1 MVKSLANSGNICRWQ
16 RRKEDRP
23 AEILAAALQIF
34 SEKGFAATKLD
45 DVAREAGVSKGTLY
59 LYFESKEVLLKE
71 VVNEFVLPH
80 IISAETEAANY
91 SGSIQALIRLLV
103 AQMRSK
109 ILETE
114 LCGIPKLIISE
125 ATNFP
130 ELAEF
135 YLEKVIQRG
144 RKFIAG
150 LIQMGIESGEFQQCD
165 TEYVARSLLSTLVF
179 VAIWQRSLAPFDES
193 YDMEHYLNTHLDI
206 FLRGIAKDNN
216 A

>member
-1 MVKSLANSGNICRWQ
+1 MVETQKKSRNICRWH

-23 AEILAAALQIF
+23 AEILAAALRIF

-45 DVAREAGVSKGTLY
+45 EVAREAGVSKGTLY

-80 IISAETEAANY
+80 IINAESEAATY
-91 SGSIQALIRLLV
+91 SGSIQDLIRKLV
-103 AQMRSK
+103 EQMRIK

-135 YLEKVIQRG
+135 YLLNVIQRG
-144 RKFIAG
+144 RKFIAS
-150 LIQMGIESGEFQQCD
+150 LIQMGVERGEFMQCD
-165 TEYVARSLLSTLVF
+165 PVTVARSLLSTMVF
-179 VAIWQRSLAPFDES
+179 TAIWQQSLAPFDEN
-193 YDMEHYLNTHLDI
+193 YDMKQYLNTHVEI

>member
-1 MVKSLANSGNICRWQ
+1 MVEAQVKSRNICRWH

-45 DVAREAGVSKGTLY
+45 EVAKQAGVSKGTLY
-59 LYFESKEVLLKE
+59 LYFESKEALLKE

-80 IISAETEAANY
+80 IINAESEAASY
-91 SGSIQALIRLLV
+91 SGSIQDLIRKLV
-103 AQMRSK
+103 EQMRSQ

-135 YLEKVIQRG
+135 YLVNVIQRG

-150 LIQMGIESGEFQQCD
+150 LIQAGIENGEFIQCD
-165 TEYVARSLLSTLVF
+165 TDCVARSLLSTMVF
-179 VAIWQRSLAPFDES
+179 VAIWQRSLAPFDEN
-193 YDMEHYLNTHLDI
+193 YDLKHYLNTHVEI
-206 FLRGIAKDNN
+206 FLRGIAKDTN